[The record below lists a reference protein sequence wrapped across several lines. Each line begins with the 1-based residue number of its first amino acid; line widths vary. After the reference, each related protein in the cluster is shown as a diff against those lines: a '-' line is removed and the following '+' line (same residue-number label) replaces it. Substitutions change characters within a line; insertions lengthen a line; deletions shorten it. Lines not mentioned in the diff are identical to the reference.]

1 MAQLQGATVK
11 LALSGDSVVLRG
23 AQRGNQPPPERT
35 LGLAFIQAPRLGNAT
50 RGTADEPLAL
60 EAREYLRRRIA
71 GKPVKF
77 VVRHRAQS
85 GREYGSLYV
94 GDDTT
99 DIAIKLVHEGW
110 ARVTDS
116 ARTRASRADADAG
129 EADVVAEL
137 VNEEEFARRGK
148 RGLWEPKPKAS
159 RPRLTTF
166 EGDAAAFQKQHGGRE
181 LRATVEQVRDA
192 AALRVLLHL
201 PDAHQ
206 MVTLRLAG
214 VRAPAESEPFGAEA
228 KYNVELRLLQ
238 RDVRVQLQAVA
249 PGPTNGIFVG
259 TVSHDAGSIAEWL
272 VANAFARVA
281 DGAVSLLGD
290 SATHLRQLER
300 TAQGKR
306 MRIWRDFSESSAPT
320 SFDATVVRIISGD
333 TLVVH
338 EAQGVDRELRLA
350 SVRVPRASDETQG
363 GYSAQAREALRRLC
377 IGRTVTAAIE
387 YRLDD
392 SRDYASVRCGNT
404 DLGVHVVERGLA
416 SVVRARPGGTR
427 ATAYDELLA
436 AESRARDAHLGIH
449 SGRPLPPPA
458 LVDASENA
466 TRARAFVANWQR
478 VGRVPCV
485 VDHISGGAR
494 MRLLVD
500 RDNARMTLVLA
511 GIRCPRAPRGDD
523 ASSAEPL
530 GAEALALTTHHV
542 LQRNAEVE
550 IESVDKNGGFIGS
563 LFVGGR
569 QNWAETL
576 LEHGLATVH
585 SSSADRS
592 PHRTRLYAAE
602 DAAKKA
608 RRGYWA
614 AHDPSAVEE
623 APREAAASAVTLQ
636 PRIEFLDVAVS
647 ELVSPMSF
655 FVQIATPASIAELE
669 SMMAALAAAPP
680 PAPVTKF
687 APAPGQLVCACY
699 TAGDQWHRARIV
711 QVLPDK
717 YEVLYIDFG
726 NSEALSAARVRPMPT
741 QFAAKAPFA
750 LAAQL
755 AFLRLPVDAPDSGFV
770 EGYVDAAYAAL
781 RPLLEGRQLVANVE
795 ARPPNGPL
803 QLTLYDPEL
812 GRPVLDKSVNAV
824 VAAAGYAIVDSR
836 ALSSRHNR
844 AAATTISAI
853 VEDARTAHR
862 GMWEYGDVT
871 TDE

>member
-1 MAQLQGATVK
+1 M
-11 LALSGDSVVLRG
+11 
-23 AQRGNQPPPERT
+23 
-35 LGLAFIQAPRLGNAT
+35 
-50 RGTADEPLAL
+50 
-60 EAREYLRRRIA
+60 
-71 GKPVKF
+71 
-77 VVRHRAQS
+77 
-85 GREYGSLYV
+85 
-94 GDDTT
+94 
-99 DIAIKLVHEGW
+99 KLVHEGW
-110 ARVTDS
+110 ARVTDN
-116 ARTRASRADADAG
+116 ARARASRADVDAE

-148 RGLWEPKPKAS
+148 RGLWEPKPKPS

-166 EGDAAAFQKQHGGRE
+166 EGDAAAFQKKHAGRE
-181 LRATVEQVRDA
+181 LRATVEHVRDA
-192 AALRVLLHL
+192 SALRVLLHL
-201 PDAHQ
+201 PDVHQ

-238 RDVRVQLQAVA
+238 RDVRVRLQAVA
-249 PGPTNGIFVG
+249 PGPTNGVFVG
-259 TVSHDAGSIAEWL
+259 SITHDAGNIAEWL
-272 VANAFARVA
+272 VSSAFARVA
-281 DGAVSLLGD
+281 DSAASLLGD
-290 SATHLRQLER
+290 GAAHLRELER
-300 TAQGKR
+300 AAQSKR
-306 MRIWRDFSESSAPT
+306 LRIWRDFSESSTPA
-320 SFDATVVRIISGD
+320 SFDAIVVRIISGD

-338 EAQGVDRELRLA
+338 EAQGGDRELRLA

-363 GYSAQAREALRRLC
+363 GYAAQARDALRRLC

-392 SRDYASVRCGNT
+392 SRDYASVRCGNI
-404 DLGVHVVERGLA
+404 DLGVYVIERGLA
-416 SVVRARPGGTR
+416 SAVHARPGAAR
-427 ATAYDELLA
+427 AAAYDELLA
-436 AESRARDAHLGIH
+436 AEAHAREAHLGIH

-458 LVDASENA
+458 PVDASENA

-485 VDHISGGAR
+485 VDYISGGAR

-523 ASSAEPL
+523 TASAEPL
-530 GAEALALTTHHV
+530 GAEALALTTRHV

-576 LEHGLATVH
+576 LEHGLATVLP
-585 SSSADRS
+585 SSADRS

-602 DAAKKA
+602 EIAKKA
-608 RRGYWA
+608 RVGYWA
-614 AHDPSAVEE
+614 THDSSVVEE
-623 APREAAASAVTLQ
+623 APREAAASVKVQ

-669 SMMAALAAAPP
+669 SMMADLAASPP

-687 APAPGQLVCACY
+687 APGPGQLVCACY
-699 TAGDQWHRARIV
+699 TSGDQWHRARIV
-711 QVLPDK
+711 RVLPDK
-717 YEVLYIDFG
+717 YEVLYVDFG
-726 NSEALSAARVRPMPT
+726 NSETLSAARVRPLPA
-741 QFAAKAPFA
+741 QFATKAPFA
-750 LAAQL
+750 QAAQL
-755 AFLRLPVDAPDSGFV
+755 AFLRLPVDTPDSGFV
-770 EGYVDAAYAAL
+770 EGYVDAAYAVL

-803 QLTLYDPEL
+803 QLTLYDPDL

-824 VAAAGYAIVDSR
+824 VAAAGYAVADLR
-836 ALSSRHNR
+836 ALSSRHNPN
-844 AAATTISAI
+844 AASTISAL
-853 VEDARTAHR
+853 VEDARSAHR